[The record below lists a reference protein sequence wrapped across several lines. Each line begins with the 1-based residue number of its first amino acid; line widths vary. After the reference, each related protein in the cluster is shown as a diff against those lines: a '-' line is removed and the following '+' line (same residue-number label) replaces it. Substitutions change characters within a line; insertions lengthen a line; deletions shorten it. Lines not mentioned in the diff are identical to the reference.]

1 MSLLSDLKERNRDPV
16 TDPAYYDAEMDA
28 AIYELDHAGVYI
40 MDVPKSMRDK
50 ALELDRQLT
59 KAANEERREDFDML
73 LSEWRKCF
81 H

>member
-1 MSLLSDLKERNRDPV
+1 MNITKLGIDPSKYEV
-16 TDPAYYDAEMDA
+16 TDIDYDAKVDEAISNFNRLGISLMDYSA
-28 AIYELDHAGVYI
+28 STRHRAFI
-40 MDVPKSMRDK
+40 
-50 ALELDRQLT
+50 LESEIT